1 MEDQHVGEVAGHS
14 GLDINYCASG
24 SLRLLCLHRSP
35 SAGHTHSNSTALGFR
50 CQLDSIGGSQR
61 SPREDSYLINKV
73 SSTLTSLGPKK
84 CSRSSIGDLGK
95 EVALGGDIARRRD
108 DTESE
113 SRFSAQP
120 LPGQFRSLSDM
131 RCCAIY
137 YEVTA
142 CSYSTIGSE
151 GEHVALGQWYSLL
164 AARSSNFFLD
174 TLSDISYNCA
184 F

>member
-1 MEDQHVGEVAGHS
+1 MVKQ
-14 GLDINYCASG
+14 LDILVWTSTTAHPG
-24 SLRLLCLHRSP
+24 P
-35 SAGHTHSNSTALGFR
+35 SDSSACIEAVTPVTHSNSTALGFR

-142 CSYSTIGSE
+142 CSCSIVGSE
-151 GEHVALGQWYSLL
+151 GEHVALG
-164 AARSSNFFLD
+164 
-174 TLSDISYNCA
+174 
-184 F
+184 